1 MSKRPLVIFGIF
13 AAVCLVGFPLWAL
26 ANQGS
31 GGDSPEA
38 SVPAADQQGL
48 ELFQT
53 NCGACHTLAA
63 AGTDGVVGPNLDERF
78 GTDSKSSLEKST
90 YATVQTT
97 IKDGLGGRMPAGILQ
112 GAEAKAVARFVADNV
127 QYISP

>member
-1 MSKRPLVIFGIF
+1 MSKRPLVIFVIF
-13 AAVCLVGFPLWAL
+13 AAICVVVLPFWAL

-38 SVPAADQQGL
+38 SVPAADRQGL

-63 AGTDGVVGPNLDERF
+63 AGTDGVIGPNLDERF
-78 GTDSKSSLEKST
+78 GTGPKSSLEKST
-90 YATVQTT
+90 YTTALTTV
-97 IKDGLGGRMPAGILQ
+97 KNGLGGRMPAGILQ
-112 GAEAKAVARFVADNV
+112 GAQAKAVARFVADNV
-127 QYISP
+127 QYIGP